1 MRNESGL
8 VVERDRESA
17 TGVKLL
23 TVRCGRHDECQC
35 NARVVAERRIVTST
49 ALGTSSAV
57 PPQGTFQWI
66 INDLRRDHRLE
77 CDDLN
82 HALQASVMT
91 GSTDPA
97 GNQHRLDMQNTE
109 DRDIQEVE
117 DRDLA
122 LALSMSM
129 EVDGRD
135 SDSPFYLTEN
145 AAADSPGQ
153 HDAASAVSP
162 RQTSGSSLQAASK
175 ANGKTDRMRRS
186 PTAEAL
192 ENAILMSAQ
201 IQSLASAVPPTVTRT
216 SGEVGLPNLDAAIYS
231 SASPPSTQRSGADA
245 PASSADITASNAF
258 NASDTSPQ
266 HGAQPLAS
274 RPNFD
279 PIPAGQVPSTTP
291 ATAADNVPESRLP
304 DMPQARGPSTWQP
317 ASSRDVAPT
326 SALQQEV
333 DWLQSMFGAGS
344 SGVRR
349 SPAFVQAQ
357 AIGSGTRSAPI
368 RDHTVES
375 SVGDRER
382 TLTPATAALIP
393 AVPILSSNCNALD
406 GPQQI
411 VEDEVSSAI
420 CALRDLRSCP
430 RRLWQSS
437 PRVHCRFRCISW
449 SISLKRTM
457 LPIKT

>member
-1 MRNESGL
+1 MRDESGL
-8 VVERDRESA
+8 VVERDCESA

-23 TVRCGRHDECQC
+23 TIRCGRHDECQC
-35 NARVVAERRIVTST
+35 NARVVAERRIVTLT
-49 ALGTSSAV
+49 GVGTSSAV
-57 PPQGTFQWI
+57 SPHGTFQWI
-66 INDLRRDHRLE
+66 ITDLRRGHRLE

-91 GSTDPA
+91 GSTHPT
-97 GNQHRLDMQNTE
+97 GNQHGLEMQNTE

-135 SDSPFYLTEN
+135 ADSPFYLIEN

-162 RQTSGSSLQAASK
+162 RQTSGLPLQADFASN
-175 ANGKTDRMRRS
+175 ANGQSVRVRRS

-192 ENAILMSAQ
+192 ESAILLSAQ
-201 IQSLASAVPPTVTRT
+201 TQSLASAAPQTVTGT
-216 SGEVGLPNLDAAIYS
+216 SGEVGLPDLDTHLES
-231 SASPPSTQRSGADA
+231 TASPSSTQRPSADA
-245 PASSADITASNAF
+245 TTSTADIAAINAF
-258 NASDTSPQ
+258 SALDTLPQ
-266 HGAQPLAS
+266 HGAQLLAS
-274 RPNFD
+274 RPNLD

-291 ATAADNVPESRLP
+291 ATAADNAPESRLP
-304 DMPQARGPSTWQP
+304 DMSEARGPSTWQP

-333 DWLQSMFGAGS
+333 DWLQSIFGAGS
-344 SGVRR
+344 SGMRR

-357 AIGSGTRSAPI
+357 ASGSGTRGAPM
-368 RDHTVES
+368 REHTVES
-375 SVGDRER
+375 SIGDRDR

-393 AVPILSSNCNALD
+393 AVPILHPDRDASD

-411 VEDEVSSAI
+411 
-420 CALRDLRSCP
+420 LRDRV
-430 RRLWQSS
+430 RDVRLQ
-437 PRVHCRFRCISW
+437 
-449 SISLKRTM
+449 M
-457 LPIKT
+457 L